1 MCVSVKTH
9 ATFMSAHAHM
19 HTYTLDKGGSLWMD
33 LKLKFWF
40 WFLHVKTDSLTVGNK
55 SLEHAYLINNLQGSV
70 PVFQLEITD
79 SDPLSLLF

>member
-40 WFLHVKTDSLTVGNK
+40 
-55 SLEHAYLINNLQGSV
+55 
-70 PVFQLEITD
+70 
-79 SDPLSLLF
+79 